1 MPSISNWD
9 SKRRKS
15 QLKTLISSNGDLN
28 AAFRN
33 FDAAADFFRSGSET
47 IWLSH
52 LVLVLSWMSS
62 LCFII
67 LLSTSVH
74 LEWRNTLLFFFR
86 AALKRNWTLSPW
98 LQKSFNA
105 FCSIKVRSKPDSFQ
119 QQEWLNWTQKS
130 PFHGTLLCLSENVYF
145 LRKQL
150 RDGLDKANVVLE
162 GSFHMMHTHH
172 KMQCYSL
179 YLRYKLL
186 IKCLFIPTNVSDNM
200 FCVL

>member
-1 MPSISNWD
+1 M
-9 SKRRKS
+9 
-15 QLKTLISSNGDLN
+15 
-28 AAFRN
+28 FRN
-33 FDAAADFFRSGSET
+33 FAAAADFFFAVEVKPF
-47 IWLSH
+47 WLSH

-67 LLSTSVH
+67 LLSTSVR
-74 LEWRNTLLFFFR
+74 LEWRNTLLFFSR

-130 PFHGTLLCLSENVYF
+130 PFHGTLLCVSENVYF
-145 LRKQL
+145 LRKKL
-150 RDGLDKANVVLE
+150 RDGLDKDNVVLS
-162 GSFHMMHTHH
+162 GSFHLTHIHH

-179 YLRYKLL
+179 YLRYKLF
-186 IKCLFIPTNVSDNM
+186 IKCLFNPTRVSDNW
-200 FCVL
+200 FCLI